1 MNCDCALRADMSET
15 LCDTLVTWCVRLCAL
30 AYIVGRLR
38 LTMFFIQ
45 MHIRVLIQIK
55 SLSRRSHK

>member
-15 LCDTLVTWCVRLCAL
+15 LCDTLVTGVSSLC